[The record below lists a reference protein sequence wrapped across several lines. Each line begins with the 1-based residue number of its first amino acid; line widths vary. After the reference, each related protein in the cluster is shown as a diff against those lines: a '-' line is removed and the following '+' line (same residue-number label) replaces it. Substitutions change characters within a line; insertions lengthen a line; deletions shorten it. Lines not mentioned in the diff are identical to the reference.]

1 MSSDLATLQKK
12 KISPTE
18 RRISRLLLW
27 GENIIKIPVFG
38 CQRCGECLLSSTA
51 YICCQR
57 CPKRLR
63 NGPCGGT
70 DERGHC
76 EVFPE
81 RKCVWYRIYKR
92 SKWLHTKQ
100 TLYPVKQIHN
110 WDLEGSS
117 AWLNVFRKRIKA
129 PIWWPFGKKQKATE
143 EIP

>member
-18 RRISRLLLW
+18 RRFSRLLLW

-51 YICCQR
+51 FVCCQR

-70 DERGHC
+70 DEHGHC

-92 SKWLHTKQ
+92 SKWLHITQ
-100 TLYPVKQIHN
+100 TLYPIKQIHN

-129 PIWWPFGKKQKATE
+129 PIWWPFGKKQKAVEGIT
-143 EIP
+143 